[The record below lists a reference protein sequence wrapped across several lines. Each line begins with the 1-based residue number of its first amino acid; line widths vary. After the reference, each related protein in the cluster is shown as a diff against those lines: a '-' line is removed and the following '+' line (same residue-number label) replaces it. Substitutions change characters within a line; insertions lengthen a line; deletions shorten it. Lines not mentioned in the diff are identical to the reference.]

1 MSWDNNPYDQPGNF
15 GLELIGTIEWDEE
28 SYQFNMT
35 AIWRD
40 AEDSS
45 VLFWASD
52 AGCSCPS
59 PFEDLKSR
67 DDLTTGSRME
77 LQEYLETRVA
87 EKESEEPGE
96 DGEKPY
102 IYGLSRE
109 QAQMRMVD
117 MMARVVG

>member
-1 MSWDNNPYDQPGNF
+1 MSWDNNPYYQPGNF

-40 AEDSS
+40 AEDSN

-59 PFEDLKSR
+59 PFEGLKSR
-67 DDLTTGSRME
+67 DDLITGSRME
-77 LQEYLETRVA
+77 LQECLEARVA
-87 EKESEEPGE
+87 EKDPEEE
-96 DGEKPY
+96 REY
-102 IYGLSRE
+102 HYGLTRE